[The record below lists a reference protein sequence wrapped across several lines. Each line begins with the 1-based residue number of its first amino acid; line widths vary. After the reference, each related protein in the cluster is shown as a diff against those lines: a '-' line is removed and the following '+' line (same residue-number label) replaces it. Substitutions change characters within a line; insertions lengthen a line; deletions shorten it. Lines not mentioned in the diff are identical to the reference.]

1 MTSRKG
7 GVRSPKSERRAF
19 AATKFDRETMKP
31 AQFEYVSPSTVE
43 AAVEALVASHGEG
56 KVLAGGQS
64 LLPLLNFRMARPTVL
79 VDLNRIEGLSY
90 IDDRGDRIAV
100 GALTRHREL
109 EHSPLIADKLPVI
122 SAAMR
127 HVAHLAIRNRGT
139 IGGSLSHADPAAE
152 LPMLATFYEAAITIQ
167 GPAGRRTVTP
177 DEFFVDALTTC
188 LEPEEIVVEIE
199 FPILEQDGWAFEEVA
214 RRFGDFALASI
225 AVSVRRGPSRLESA
239 RVAVMGVADTPR
251 RLTEAEHALLAM
263 DLDDAMPDRFAEIV
277 ASQVSPNDDLHASG
291 DYRRHLLAQLAKRAL
306 RTALDMKGG
315 SS

>member
-1 MTSRKG
+1 
-7 GVRSPKSERRAF
+7 
-19 AATKFDRETMKP
+19 MKP
-31 AQFEYVSPSTVE
+31 APFDYVSPSTVE
-43 AAVEALVASHGEG
+43 AAIEALVASDGEG

-90 IDDRGDRIAV
+90 IEDRGDRIAI

-109 EHSPLIADKLPVI
+109 EHSPLIAAKLPVI

-152 LPMLATFYEAAITIQ
+152 LPMLATFYEAGITIQ
-167 GPAGRRTVTP
+167 GPSGRRTIAP
-177 DEFFVDALTTC
+177 GEFFVDALTNS

-199 FPILEQDGWAFEEVA
+199 FPILEHDGWAFEEVA

-225 AVSVRRGPSRLESA
+225 AVSIHRGPSGLQAA
-239 RVAVMGVADTPR
+239 RVAVMGVADTPQ
-251 RLTEAEHALLAM
+251 RLREAEHELLAM
-263 DLDDAMPDRFAEIV
+263 QLDDVAPDRFAETVVSLI
-277 ASQVSPNDDLHASG
+277 SPNDDLHASA

-306 RTALDMKGG
+306 RTALAMKGG